1 MTNNLIFLEEWRKFI
16 TIIFFFEVLGPQHIY
31 NTFIINY
38 RWQVVTDFNLNLQI
52 KLLFTRH
59 SQ

>member
-16 TIIFFFEVLGPQHIY
+16 TTIFFLEVLGPQHIY
-31 NTFIINY
+31 KTFIINY
-38 RWQVVTDFNLNLQI
+38 RCQVVTDFSLNLQI
-52 KLLFTRH
+52 KLLFARH